1 MEIKRLFNGVIYF
14 FFAIKDI
21 WDIFKKAI
29 DFVKNLETTD
39 KVRGGGSCSLRH
51 YDALRSGID
60 MWFTPKS

>member
-29 DFVKNLETTD
+29 DFVKNLEKTD
-39 KVRGGGSCSLRH
+39 KVRGGGSWS
-51 YDALRSGID
+51 RSGID